1 MRTQLTAALVA
12 ATTLALVV
20 GMTAPAQAAPS
31 APTPPTVTVPDTLP
45 AIQTAGDRATANRIA
60 ALNRTIPS
68 ITRNDCLTADDQAQI
83 LATLNAALDGMTTL
97 RDEIANATDAPTA
110 AAAYRSVFEDW
121 RVYGV
126 AIPQSLYAASADCL
140 VNRAIPALLTAQ
152 EKLQAALDGPYA
164 DRVTPE
170 IEADMAELANQI
182 SIAQTN
188 VDGVAAA
195 ALAVTPADYN
205 ADPAVLAPAKVSITT
220 ATSAARLARL
230 SAQNVVEAL
239 R

>member
-1 MRTQLTAALVA
+1 
-12 ATTLALVV
+12 
-20 GMTAPAQAAPS
+20 
-31 APTPPTVTVPDTLP
+31 
-45 AIQTAGDRATANRIA
+45 
-60 ALNRTIPS
+60 
-68 ITRNDCLTADDQAQI
+68 
-83 LATLNAALDGMTTL
+83 
-97 RDEIANATDAPTA
+97 
-110 AAAYRSVFEDW
+110 
-121 RVYGV
+121 
-126 AIPQSLYAASADCL
+126 
-140 VNRAIPALLTAQ
+140 LLTAQ